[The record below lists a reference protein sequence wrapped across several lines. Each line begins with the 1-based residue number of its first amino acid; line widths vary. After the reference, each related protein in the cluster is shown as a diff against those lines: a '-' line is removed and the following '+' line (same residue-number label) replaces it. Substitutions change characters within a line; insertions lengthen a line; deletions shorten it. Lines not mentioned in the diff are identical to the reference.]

1 MNKVKKTILL
11 ILLAAISISS
21 ALTAVLL
28 MLRSKTDVAP
38 PLIVSANLIESVQPT
53 GDLQVS
59 ENQIVQVTVR
69 AAADCTVFVKL
80 GVNRV
85 DAAATGLPENGKN
98 TFCAFLTMPQ
108 TRAEIESLGYLSVT
122 AQRGDD
128 SETRQAA
135 RLVYGQVIANADTSQ
150 TYDSDFLDVGNQIET
165 TSPPEPVTEAPRAFA
180 PITVPAGA
188 QLCRISVEEADT
200 WSPGATDD
208 TFVPSN
214 TPLALGT
221 MDYITGRTQVF
232 DAEEQ
237 ETRDFVILAS
247 GRKVKT
253 DAVMLVQGLTVGEN
267 QMQILSS
274 SSVNG
279 TLQLRIQ
286 TVWSVPYEV
295 SLTPQGYYAA
305 RGKSYHVTDFT
316 AQQIQ
321 FTFFYTSGATG
332 TADCSG
338 SDVVS
343 SANWTV
349 DPVSKT
355 ATLTLPLR
363 ETGHY
368 YGYSLR
374 RESDTSFILTIQNR
388 PRTLAGTVIV
398 LDPGHGGKDS
408 GALGYSGA
416 VKESQLNFALAVA
429 TKTALEQR
437 GATVILT
444 RTDDVYYTLEERKQ
458 FARAQNPDLFLS
470 IHCNAAPNSTRYGT
484 SVYYFRSMSQPL
496 ASALYQ
502 QLHALFRDTFYAGDS
517 ARQAKAGE
525 GAFYH
530 PFSVTR
536 LECCPSVLIETGYV
550 TNDREC
556 ALLLDAGNRD
566 KVAAAIANGVEAYLS
581 R

>member
-1 MNKVKKTILL
+1 MNKTKKTILL

-21 ALTAVLL
+21 AAAAVILK
-28 MLRSKTDVAP
+28 LRSTTDIAP
-38 PLIVSANLIESVQPT
+38 PVIQTGSLIESVQPT
-53 GDLQVS
+53 GELAVS
-59 ENQIVQVTVR
+59 ENQIVQITVI
-69 AAADCTVFVKL
+69 AAADCTVSVRL
-80 GVNRV
+80 GASRV
-85 DAAATGLPENGKN
+85 DAAATGIPANGKN

-108 TRAEIESLGYLSVT
+108 SRAEIESLGYLSVI

-135 RLVYGQVIANADTSQ
+135 HLIYGQAVNNTDVSQ
-150 TYDSDFLDVGNQIET
+150 VYDSDLLDVGNQVET
-165 TSPPEPVTEAPRAFA
+165 TTPPTPVTEPPRAFA

-188 QLCRISVEEADT
+188 QLCRVCVEEADT
-200 WSPGATDD
+200 WSAGANDD
-208 TFVPSN
+208 TFIPSN
-214 TPLALGT
+214 TPLAMGT
-221 MDYITGRTQVF
+221 MDYIIGRTQVF

-237 ETRDFVILAS
+237 ETRDFVLLAS
-247 GRKVKT
+247 GRKVKA
-253 DAVMLVQGLTVGEN
+253 DAVQLVPGVTVGEN
-267 QMQILSS
+267 QMQTLSS
-274 SSVNG
+274 SASNG
-279 TLQLRIQ
+279 TLQIRIQ
-286 TVWSVPYEV
+286 TGWSVPYEV
-295 SLTPQGYYAA
+295 SLSPQGYYAA
-305 RGKSYHVTDFT
+305 RGKAYHVTDFT

-321 FTFFYTSGATG
+321 FTFFYTTAASGTV
-332 TADCSG
+332 DCSG

-343 SANWTV
+343 AAQWTV
-349 DPVSKT
+349 DAASKT

-363 ETGHY
+363 LAGHY

-374 RESDTSFILTIQNR
+374 RDSENSFILTIQNR
-388 PRTLAGTVIV
+388 PQTLAGTVIV

-408 GALGYSGA
+408 GALGYHGA
-416 VKESQLNFALAVA
+416 VKESQVNFALAVA

-470 IHCNAAPNSTRYGT
+470 IHCNAAPNSSRYGT

-496 ASALYQ
+496 ASAIYQ
-502 QLHALFRDTFYAGDS
+502 QLHAVFRDVFYAGDPG
-517 ARQAKAGE
+517 RQAKAGE

-536 LECCPSVLIETGYV
+536 LECCPSVLIETGYM

-566 KVAAAIANGVEAYLS
+566 RVAAAIAAGVESYLA